1 MIVNYTD
8 TIFVIQCSEFYSEQS
23 ETSMGAIT
31 KHNYFVY
38 ITTNKSKSVLYTGVT
53 NNLVRRL
60 SEHEDD
66 AKGGKKHFTGRY
78 NVFYLVYY
86 ERFQYILNAIRR
98 EKEIK
103 GWVREKKK
111 KLIFEFNPEWKFLN
125 SDI

>member
-1 MIVNYTD
+1 MIVNYTE
-8 TIFVIQCSEFYSEQS
+8 TIFVIQCWEFYSEQS
-23 ETSMGAIT
+23 ETSMCPFT

-38 ITTNKSKSVLYTGVT
+38 ITTNKTKSVLYTGVT

-78 NVFYLVYY
+78 KVFHLVYY